1 MFIAVRLT
9 FMKPDPEGGRIGY
22 NIQPHYKLKALKPTI
37 VTPEIRNIGQIVE
50 ILKFTQYDYE
60 EKTKELQ
67 QRV

>member
-1 MFIAVRLT
+1 M
-9 FMKPDPEGGRIGY
+9 PESSFYQNPPEYTHKECHRDKHRWGRRS
-22 NIQPHYKLKALKPTI
+22 TI